1 VARAGGGLDLGVAR
15 VVVKRVLMVAF
26 HYPPAFGSS
35 GVQRALKFSQYLPE
49 HGWSPLVLTV
59 HPRAHERSSTSQLA
73 DVPAEAIVKR
83 AFALDA
89 ARHLAL
95 GGRYPRSLAL
105 PDRWASW
112 LLGGVPA
119 GLALIRRY
127 RPQVIW
133 STYPIATAMLIG
145 LLLHRLSGLPWIADL
160 RDPMVDDEF
169 PSDARV
175 RRAHGWIEERTLR
188 EAACVVFTAPGTQR
202 LYRDR
207 HGLEDAR
214 SLCIANG
221 YDEENFA
228 QASRLTSATQRS
240 SQQLHLV
247 HSGIL
252 YPHDRDPGM
261 FFAALAAL
269 ARRGV
274 VSADDLRVTLRASA
288 HEDTLGPMIERAG
301 IQDLVRLEPG
311 VAYTDALAEMMSA
324 DGLLVFQ
331 ASSCNHQIPAKL
343 YEYLRS
349 GRPIFALTDPAGDT
363 ATTLRECTGGEI
375 ARIDDAADIE
385 RRLEAFLSQLR
396 ARTAATAAP
405 EIAAR
410 YSRRAQT
417 AVLAGLL
424 DRFLPA
430 GALRAEVDRG

>member
-1 VARAGGGLDLGVAR
+1 
-15 VVVKRVLMVAF
+15 MVAF

-49 HGWSPLVLTV
+49 NGWSPLVLTV

-73 DVPAEAIVKR
+73 DVPAGAIVKR

-89 ARHLAL
+89 ARHLAV

-105 PDRWASW
+105 PDRWGSW

-145 LLLHRLSGLPWIADL
+145 LFLHRLSGLPWVADL

-169 PSDARV
+169 PSDERV

-188 EAACVVFTAPGTQR
+188 EAASIVFTAPGTQR

-207 HGLEDAR
+207 YGLEAAR

-228 QASRLTSATQRS
+228 QASRLAATTQQSPQQR
-240 SQQLHLV
+240 LHLL

-252 YPHDRDPGM
+252 YPHDRDPGK

-274 VSADDLRVTLRASA
+274 VSADDLRVTLRASG
-288 HEDTLGPMIERAG
+288 HDDTLRPMIERAG

-311 VAYTDALAEMMSA
+311 IAYTEALAEMMSA

-331 ASSCNHQIPAKL
+331 AASCNHQIPAKL

-363 ATTLRECTGGEI
+363 ATTLRECAGGEI
-375 ARIDDAADIE
+375 ARIDDAADVE
-385 RRLEAFLSQLR
+385 RRLETFLSQLR
-396 ARTAATAAP
+396 ARTAATVAP

-417 AVLAGLL
+417 EVLAALF
-424 DRFLPA
+424 DRFLPVA
-430 GALRAEVDRG
+430 ALQAEVDRG